1 MSKVVSMRLKDEQI
15 ERLNRIA
22 RKFSKKPSEAAAQL
36 LEEAMRREEFPSVDI
51 RGTTAGR
58 EAFVAGSR
66 LRVYHVAIRAR
77 EGESAAEIA
86 ESLGFL
92 ESEIAGAIAYGQR
105 YADEMDATIAEGEA
119 VFDRLFPEARR
130 ERLTRIDA
138 SAS

>member
-1 MSKVVSMRLKDEQI
+1 MSKVVSMRLKDEQF
-15 ERLNRIA
+15 ERLSRVA
-22 RKFSKKPSEAAAQL
+22 RKFSKKPSETAAQL
-36 LEEAMRREEFPSVDI
+36 LEEAMRREEFPFVDI

-58 EAFVAGSR
+58 EAFVGGSR

-92 ESEIAGAIAYGQR
+92 ESQISGAIAYAER

-119 VFDRLFPEARR
+119 AFDRLFPDARKDR
-130 ERLTRIDA
+130 VTQVHA